1 MFLLRQLAA
10 KFPELKVVLMSA
22 TLQGK
27 LFVNYFKQT
36 LGSSHVADPYFVG
49 IRRFPVHV
57 FFIDQLSELV
67 SKRSDAVQENAMGE
81 LLQLQNKLEC
91 DSSLLAHSAEVS
103 SFAQQVCINL
113 ILSQPEPGDTI
124 LVFLPGM
131 GDMIDLHS
139 ALLRRMNKL
148 GIKKR
153 FRIFVFHNQVPIE
166 DEMEA
171 FGKPRDGQAN
181 IIISHTIAESSIT
194 FPHLKMVINFAIR
207 RCMIYDP
214 KRHMSTLTRQ
224 WSSKASCTQRE
235 GRVGRLSEG
244 TAIHLITKQDYD
256 KLADFNLPDIA
267 TEPLSKT
274 VLHAKKIIR
283 TGCGVS
289 LPSQLL
295 SSLIEPPS
303 LLQFEAALHDLVEIG
318 AIHHKP
324 EEPSLSEEAEIT
336 LLGEFC
342 LGLPLDLRLCRL
354 VLLGILFG
362 CPLDAVVI
370 AASLSMYKDIFTLP
384 TRLVM
389 CDMKNYCES
398 LTRSTFSRLRFDN
411 GCFSNAIM
419 VRNMFL
425 EWCRFLSN
433 QLHGNHKEMANQFS
447 RTCAVRVT
455 RLLHFETSIADIS
468 RAAAKWLPLGS
479 RARAELVAL
488 SHIEKGISLAPK
500 LCSNTYFMEKPL
512 STGPS
517 LSLRPNS
524 KPYVPIHLRNLPFQ
538 RTHGAVHQL
547 HFCDDNILL
556 KTLIL
561 AASPKDLMYGERY
574 FDSCNPN
581 TRAYARRCAK
591 IAEEEGFYPSETLT
605 MNLSSLEDVDLWSE
619 QLQKTDETTIH
630 DLYNSLPRGVRFPVK
645 VKVDKDTDTAVLYFY
660 SSAEAANN
668 VMKIARDMGYVFG
681 GSTVDRSTPN
691 LSRLSPELQVLWR
704 LGECRE
710 EWEVEGVNAVFPYL
724 GHPCQLR
731 WVMLDEDT
739 HPVNSIYLNYRNPTG
754 LMCVFK
760 AQSYPYLAVASRC
773 FLSADDVM
781 MTPLITLLPP
791 PPQSLMMILAF
802 QLPTSVTE
810 LLIDRTAGKVKRLRL
825 NHNEITCDNIESY
838 ISEERLRAINR
849 LRLSLSNALSSSF
862 HNKQISLDELTWKE
876 LHENLAAV
884 LASSAEPDLPS
895 SKEQAMTTDLSG
907 SGTKDLM
914 WEMIT
919 PGKLL
924 DEATSNGDQFYYPE
938 LRCSLLGSEPYA
950 TVAACVDQSTLP
962 TTPSSILYKETVP
975 TKLLL
980 ENSKRLEKV
989 TEFDDEHYFSGND
1002 ELNKWITD
1010 QGKGATLVKE
1020 KLRTP
1025 VQLSGRSEKEV
1036 SAEAEGEGA
1045 TPSESKKNEASV
1057 RQRSEMPTRNISF
1070 PELVTAK
1077 LEQEIVRHLQRN
1089 NKMEFLSELRI
1100 QRRIKHVCSLVRMTL
1115 NVPFFLQRPNLFQV
1129 REVEEGGEGADAAIS
1144 GREYLIVLDQSK
1156 WRDVES
1162 DEEEPVLPPSMRI
1175 VKKSQKVAASAKKP
1189 IDKVATQE
1197 GGASSALPIVKEHTQ
1212 TSSKTNTLTEKIPSR
1227 NSTNA
1232 DSAEDKQASKV
1243 VKSSHSKP
1251 LTATKAVKLSETKA
1265 STPHSSVVE
1274 DKKKVDTAKKPDPAT
1289 GKPLSATKS
1298 SAHPEVT
1305 DQAKSAPAKKSTA
1318 SKKKGPQPGSDDHLA
1333 LHLHDYIKR
1342 HGGEVRLAVMR
1353 KEAFPEYYEKHPNL
1367 RYGGYRYLRKMFLL
1381 DYPEYFEIYEDNKIL
1396 YVRAVEEKEAVA
1408 SSKSRPTTHDMKQE
1422 KKTAKQGQGKEGGK
1436 KTVTPSGNQ
1445 EPTQQ
1450 SSKSSSTTESRV
1462 VNGKK
1467 DKPLTST
1474 GTEKTDKHAHV
1485 ATEKMDSLHPSKQA
1499 VQSSKPDAVQFVQVP
1514 SSSRLSQEP
1523 IGVSELDTDSSTMSQ
1538 STPSHSLSQSR
1549 SRPQTSDQQV
1559 ITQMLSL
1566 GSASDPQ
1573 QQQPTSDQIVHV
1585 ATLESAPPEA
1595 AAAASNTWIP
1605 LEKSS
1610 EATIKTPAPVGPLG
1624 AAPGIVLTSE
1634 AVQVPV
1640 KPPVHPVPG
1649 QHPHTGAGRPSV
1661 SAEGSPAP
1669 SAAGTAVPPP
1679 PGTVE
1684 EDEWHSSEESW
1695 LSEEE
1700 FETGQGSPGHI
1711 ARFLYNY
1718 LSTHSLP
1725 FGCRVSELDRV
1736 YQNDYKQKFH
1746 SKKVAAITAEFL
1758 QSHSKLF
1765 KLREE
1770 TFLKLREGFE
1780 HVESACNSFRGRPYT
1795 PEHINEYYSKYLGNE
1810 GVVCSLLE
1818 AQHVFETSYRKEF
1831 KMPPS
1836 PLIWFVGESFFK
1848 RSFHQFVLFNDIIVL
1863 KNEGKQ

>member
-67 SKRSDAVQENAMGE
+67 SKRSDAVQENAMRE
-81 LLQLQNKLEC
+81 LLHLQNKLQS

-103 SFAQQVCINL
+103 SYAQEVCINL

-139 ALLRRMNKL
+139 ALLRRLNKL
-148 GIKKR
+148 SIRTR

-166 DEMEA
+166 DEKEA

-214 KRHMSTLTRQ
+214 KRHVSTLTRQ
-224 WSSKASCTQRE
+224 WCSKASCTQRE

-274 VLHAKKIIR
+274 VLHTKKIIR
-283 TGCGVS
+283 MGCGVS

-318 AIHHKP
+318 AIHHKS

-342 LGLPLDLRLCRL
+342 LGLPLDLHLCHL

-389 CDMKNYCES
+389 SDMKKYCDS

-425 EWCRFLSN
+425 EWCRFLNNHLHSN
-433 QLHGNHKEMANQFS
+433 RREMANQFC

-455 RLLHFETSIADIS
+455 RLLHFETSVADIS
-468 RAAAKWLPLGS
+468 RAAAKCLPLGS

-488 SHIEKGISLAPK
+488 SHIEKGKSLAPV
-500 LCSNTYFMEKPL
+500 LCSNTYFIEEPL
-512 STGPS
+512 STGPTSS

-524 KPYVPIHLRNLPFQ
+524 APYVPIHLRNLPFQ
-538 RTHGAVHQL
+538 RTHGAVSQL

-574 FDSCNPN
+574 FDSCEPN
-581 TRAYARRCAK
+581 RRAYARRCVK

-605 MNLSSLEDVDLWSE
+605 MDLSRLTDIDLWSE
-619 QLQKTDETTIH
+619 QLQKTDEATIH
-630 DLYNSLPRGVRFPVK
+630 DLYDSLPRGFRFPVK

-681 GSTVDRSTPN
+681 GNTVDHSTAN

-704 LGECRE
+704 FGECRD
-710 EWEVEGVNAVFPYL
+710 EWEVEGVNAVFPHL

-731 WVMLDEDT
+731 WVMLDEDK

-760 AQSYPYLAVASRC
+760 APLYPYLAVASRC

-810 LLIDRTAGKVKRLRL
+810 LLIDRTAGKVRRLRV
-825 NHNEITCDNIESY
+825 NRNEIHCDNIESY

-849 LRLSLSNALSSSF
+849 LRLSLSSALSSSF
-862 HNKQISLDELTWKE
+862 HNKQVSLGDLTWKE
-876 LHENLAAV
+876 LQENLAAV
-884 LASSAEPDLPS
+884 LASSAEPDPPS
-895 SKEQAMTTDLSG
+895 SKEQAMASDQSG
-907 SGTKDLM
+907 RGAEDLM

-924 DEATSNGDQFYYPE
+924 DKAASSSDQFYYPE

-950 TVAACVDQSTLP
+950 TVAARVDQSTLP
-962 TTPSSILYKETVP
+962 TSPSSILYKETVS

-980 ENSKRLEKV
+980 ENSQKC
-989 TEFDDEHYFSGND
+989 TEFDDEQYFSGND

-1010 QGKGATLVKE
+1010 QGKGAKLAKE
-1020 KLRTP
+1020 KLRTKIQP
-1025 VQLSGRSEKEV
+1025 SGRSEKEV
-1036 SAEAEGEGA
+1036 SGEAEGEGA
-1045 TPSESKKNEASV
+1045 TPSESRKNQASV
-1057 RQRSEMPTRNISF
+1057 KQRSEMPTRNVSF
-1070 PELVTAK
+1070 PEQVMAK

-1129 REVEEGGEGADAAIS
+1129 REVEEGGEGADAAVS
-1144 GREYLIVLDQSK
+1144 GQEYLIVLDQSK

-1162 DEEEPVLPPSMRI
+1162 DEEEPVLPPSVRI
-1175 VKKSQKVAASAKKP
+1175 VKKSQKIAASPKKP
-1189 IDKVATQE
+1189 IVDKVASQE
-1197 GGASSALPIVKEHTQ
+1197 GGAGSALPIVTEHTQ
-1212 TSSKTNTLTEKIPSR
+1212 APSKTNTLTERIPSR

-1232 DSAEDKQASKV
+1232 ESAEDKQASKV

-1251 LTATKAVKLSETKA
+1251 LTATKAVKLSETKT
-1265 STPHSSVVE
+1265 STPHVSVVE
-1274 DKKKVDTAKKPDPAT
+1274 DKKKVDTAKKQDPGT

-1298 SAHPEVT
+1298 STHAEVT

-1342 HGGEVRLAVMR
+1342 HGGDVRLAVMR

-1408 SSKSRPTTHDMKQE
+1408 SSSKSKPTTHETKQE
-1422 KKTAKQGQGKEGGK
+1422 KKTAKQSQGKESSSSAK
-1436 KTVTPSGNQ
+1436 KT

-1450 SSKSSSTTESRV
+1450 SSKSSSTAEPRV

-1467 DKPLTST
+1467 DKPQTT
-1474 GTEKTDKHAHV
+1474 PGTEKSDKHAHV
-1485 ATEKMDSLHPSKQA
+1485 ATEKTDSLRPPKQA

-1523 IGVSELDTDSSTMSQ
+1523 IGVSELDTDTSTMAQPS
-1538 STPSHSLSQSR
+1538 PSHSLSQSR

-1559 ITQMLSL
+1559 ITQLLSL
-1566 GSASDPQ
+1566 GSTSNPP
-1573 QQQPTSDQIVHV
+1573 QQQPTSHQIVHV
-1585 ATLESAPPEA
+1585 TTLESAPPDT
-1595 AAAASNTWIP
+1595 AAAAS
-1605 LEKSS
+1605 
-1610 EATIKTPAPVGPLG
+1610 KTSARV
-1624 AAPGIVLTSE
+1624 AAPGIVFTSE
-1634 AVQVPV
+1634 AMQVPV

-1649 QHPHTGAGRPSV
+1649 QHPQSTGAGRPSV

-1669 SAAGTAVPPP
+1669 SAAVVQPPSGTRPE
-1679 PGTVE
+1679 VE

-1711 ARFLYNY
+1711 AKFLHNY

-1736 YQNDYKQKFH
+1736 YQNDYKHKFH
-1746 SKKVAAITAEFL
+1746 SKKVATITAEFL

-1780 HVESACNSFRGRPYT
+1780 HVESTSNSFRGRPYT

-1810 GVVCSLLE
+1810 GVACSLVE
-1818 AQHVFETSYRKEF
+1818 AEHVFETSYRKEF

-1848 RSFHQFVLFNDIIVL
+1848 RSFHQFVLFNDITVL